1 MHAVTINFLNFS
13 SVISAYNR
21 LPRIKDIRCLHFTQT
36 TRLEILSMNIKLQKL
51 RILMWWE
58 NDPLKRISQSVEQT
72 EKRRK
77 CCIDHLK

>member
-1 MHAVTINFLNFS
+1 MQLQCLNFS

-21 LPRIKDIRCLHFTQT
+21 LPQIKDIRCLHFTQT
-36 TRLEILSMNIKLQKL
+36 TRLEFLSMNIKLQKL

-58 NDPLKRISQSVEQT
+58 NDLLKRISKSVEQT

-77 CCIDHLK
+77 MLHADCLK